1 MGRDEKIMIYLL
13 YGTDTIK
20 SRKKLH
26 TLLDSL
32 FLKKPDASFVR
43 ASAENFDESR
53 IDEFVGGQGL
63 FENKYIIVFDNLFED
78 KETKNAIL
86 KKLKEISKSQNI
98 FIFLEEKLNKT
109 ELNRFE
115 KYAEKIQKIDIE
127 GQTQKKKFDIFS
139 LTDAFGRRDK
149 KGLWVLYQKAK
160 LNNVSDEEVHG
171 ILFWQVKSMI
181 LSLNAKDAKESGL
194 NPFVFRKSLGFLK
207 NYSESELKKISS
219 TLVSLYHD
227 TRRGIHEMDTALE
240 RFILGI

>member
-1 MGRDEKIMIYLL
+1 MIYLL

-20 SRKKLH
+20 SRRKLH

-32 FLKKPDASFVR
+32 FVKKPDASFMRVDG
-43 ASAENFDESR
+43 ENFDEGR

-63 FENKYIIVFDNLFED
+63 FENKYIIVFDNLFTD
-78 KETKNAIL
+78 KETKDAIL
-86 KKLKEISKSQNI
+86 KKIKEISQSQNI

-115 KYAEKIQKIDIE
+115 KYAEKIQKIDVDQNLSAS
-127 GQTQKKKFDIFS
+127 GRKFDIFS
-139 LTDAFGRRDK
+139 LTDAFGRRDR

-181 LSLNAKDAKESGL
+181 LSLSAKDAKESGL

-207 NYSESELKKISS
+207 NYSESELKRILS